1 MSDHKYYSNS
11 STQKGEDKY
20 LHLYNSMNQ
29 GVVYQNADGYIT
41 DANPA
46 AQRLLGLSLAQLQG
60 RKSVDPRWKAIR
72 QDGSDF
78 PGEEHPAMLSLKSGK
93 PIRDAVMGIYHH
105 KKDSYVWIL
114 VNAEPIYGDKSSDE
128 PSEVYTTFTDITER
142 IFAEKRLEHQSE
154 LQAILT
160 AISGSFINI
169 SGLSPDEIIDDSL
182 MKLGKYLDAD
192 RTYIFD
198 YEHEQEN
205 IRNTYE
211 WCKEGIEP
219 QLDQLQE
226 TPYSMVPDWID
237 AHHNGKTMNIP
248 DVMKLDKED
257 GLRQILEPQG
267 IKSII
272 TVPII
277 DKENCI
283 GFVGIDSVAD
293 HKIFGDI
300 DENILKIYSQLL
312 VNLYKK
318 IEAQKEIEEKQS
330 FMDGVFQSSNSLVAI
345 KSIEGKY
352 LFVNRQWEKVT
363 GLKSE
368 DIIGRTDFDFFPPE
382 IARQFVD
389 NDRQVIE
396 KDRIIETEE
405 ILAVEMSE
413 TYRYFLS
420 NKFPIK
426 YNSGKT
432 KGLCFIAFE
441 ITDRKKVEK
450 ELEET
455 NIRLQNLVN
464 SQTNYVV
471 RVNLEGFITY
481 ANPKYIEDFGWFH
494 KGREVIGTPALDSI
508 QSYHRQKTREIVE
521 LCINNPGTIEKVELD
536 KALEN
541 GSIQT
546 TLWEI
551 VCLTDKDGNPTEVQ
565 SLGFDITKEKKV
577 TEKLIESENKYKTLF
592 EDSPEGYLIQKDNIF
607 IECNAAAI
615 NIIGYDNKEQ
625 LIGKSPAD
633 ISPSI
638 QLGGMPSNQFAEKL
652 TESAHQDGN
661 VRFEWLIK
669 RGDNSTV
676 LLNVSLSKIIYNDDE
691 VLFVSWHDITKE
703 RENEDRINLLSEV
716 IEQSPMLVVI
726 TNTKGEIEYVN
737 SSLVN
742 KIGYSKKELIG
753 SRTDIWRSGYHNE
766 AFYNELWDTI
776 KSGEKWRGEF
786 YNKTKAGEYYW
797 EKAVV
802 SPIFDKYGS
811 IKHFAGVKE
820 DVTII
825 KQVEAERITQ
835 KEVIAANEA
844 KGKFLSRM
852 SHEIRTPLNAIM
864 SYSYILQ
871 RNNTFT
877 NKQNN
882 QLHAINRSGEH
893 LLKLIED
900 ILDYSKIE
908 SNRIEIKKH
917 EFSTKLLCDDMELMF
932 HQNTVDKGI
941 YFKTEL
947 NNIPEYIFA
956 DEGKIRQVLVNI
968 IGNSVKFTDFG
979 GITLKTNFTPSLL
992 QDEGQLQISISD
1004 TGPGMTKEEVDDI
1017 FIEFAQFGA
1026 ADNKGGT
1033 GLGMPIVRKLID
1045 VMGGNIKI
1053 DSKPGKGTKID
1064 LSIPVVI
1071 VDEETISKNLETR
1084 QPRIP
1089 DSGPVSSR
1097 IGKIKVL
1104 IVDDSE
1110 DNRDTLRELIE
1121 PDGYDIYE
1129 AVDGKDGV
1137 KKAKNIKPD
1146 IILMDIQMPKMNG
1159 YEASKQIKSE
1169 PFGDSVKI
1177 IAVTASEYERDD
1189 QKLIDNG
1196 LDDYLRKPFQPEIL
1210 FEKIKY
1216 WISQLD

>member
-1 MSDHKYYSNS
+1 MSDQKYYSDS
-11 STQKGEDKY
+11 STQKREEKY

-78 PGEEHPAMLSLKSGK
+78 PGEEHPAMISLKSGN
-93 PIRDAVMGIYHH
+93 PISDAVMGIYHH

-114 VNAEPIYGDKSSDE
+114 VNAEPIFGGNSSDE

-142 IFAEKRLEHQSE
+142 IIAEKRLKHQSE

-169 SGLSPDEIIDDSL
+169 SRLSPDEVINHSL
-182 MKLGKYLDAD
+182 KQLGEYLGGD
-192 RTYIFD
+192 RAYIFD
-198 YEHEQEN
+198 YEHEKQN

-219 QLDQLQE
+219 QIDQLQDF
-226 TPYSMVPDWID
+226 PFSMGPDWID
-237 AHHNGKTMNIP
+237 AHFNGKAINIP
-248 DVMKLDKED
+248 DVMALEKEN
-257 GLRQILEPQG
+257 GVRKVLELQG
-267 IKSII
+267 IKSLI

-277 DKENCI
+277 DKDICF
-283 GFVGIDSVAD
+283 GFLGIDSVTD
-293 HKIFGDI
+293 HKNYGDI
-300 DENILKIYSQLL
+300 DENILRIYSQLL
-312 VNLYKK
+312 LSLYKK
-318 IEAQKEIEEKQS
+318 LKTQKELQ
-330 FMDGVFQSSNSLVAI
+330 
-345 KSIEGKY
+345 
-352 LFVNRQWEKVT
+352 
-363 GLKSE
+363 
-368 DIIGRTDFDFFPPE
+368 
-382 IARQFVD
+382 
-389 NDRQVIE
+389 
-396 KDRIIETEE
+396 
-405 ILAVEMSE
+405 
-413 TYRYFLS
+413 
-420 NKFPIK
+420 
-426 YNSGKT
+426 KT
-432 KGLCFIAFE
+432 NF
-441 ITDRKKVEK
+441 
-450 ELEET
+450 
-455 NIRLQNLVN
+455 RLQNLVN

-471 RVNLEGFITY
+471 RVNMEGFITY
-481 ANPKYIEDFGWFH
+481 ANPKYIQEFGWLH

-508 QSYHRQKTREIVE
+508 QSYHHQKTREIVE

-536 KALEN
+536 KPLEN

-546 TLWEI
+546 TLWEF
-551 VCLTDKDGNPTEVQ
+551 VCLMDKDGNPNEIQ

-633 ISPSI
+633 ISPAI

-979 GITLKTNFTPSLL
+979 GITVKTNFTPSLS

-1026 ADNKGGT
+1026 ADKKGGT

-1137 KKAKNIKPD
+1137 KKAKNIKPG

>member
-1 MSDHKYYSNS
+1 MSDQKYYSDS
-11 STQKGEDKY
+11 STQKREEKY
-20 LHLYNSMNQ
+20 LHIYNSMNQ

-78 PGEEHPAMLSLKSGK
+78 PGEEHPAMISLKSGN
-93 PIRDAVMGIYHH
+93 PISDAVMGIYHH

-114 VNAEPIYGDKSSDE
+114 VNAEPIFGGNSSDE

-142 IFAEKRLEHQSE
+142 IIAEKRLKHQSE

-169 SGLSPDEIIDDSL
+169 SGLSPDEVINHSL
-182 MKLGKYLDAD
+182 KQLGEYLGGD
-192 RTYIFD
+192 RAYIFD
-198 YEHEQEN
+198 YEHEKQN

-219 QLDQLQE
+219 QIDQLQDF
-226 TPYSMVPDWID
+226 PFSMGPDWID
-237 AHHNGKTMNIP
+237 AHFNGKAINIP
-248 DVMKLDKED
+248 DVMALGKEN
-257 GLRQILEPQG
+257 GVRKVLELQG
-267 IKSII
+267 IKSLI

-277 DKENCI
+277 DKDICF
-283 GFVGIDSVAD
+283 GFLGIDSVTD
-293 HKIFGDI
+293 HKNYGDI
-300 DENILKIYSQLL
+300 DENILRIYSQLL
-312 VNLYKK
+312 LSLYKK
-318 IEAQKEIEEKQS
+318 LKTQKELQ
-330 FMDGVFQSSNSLVAI
+330 
-345 KSIEGKY
+345 
-352 LFVNRQWEKVT
+352 
-363 GLKSE
+363 
-368 DIIGRTDFDFFPPE
+368 
-382 IARQFVD
+382 
-389 NDRQVIE
+389 
-396 KDRIIETEE
+396 
-405 ILAVEMSE
+405 
-413 TYRYFLS
+413 
-420 NKFPIK
+420 
-426 YNSGKT
+426 KT
-432 KGLCFIAFE
+432 NF
-441 ITDRKKVEK
+441 
-450 ELEET
+450 
-455 NIRLQNLVN
+455 RLQNLVN

-471 RVNLEGFITY
+471 RVNMEGFITY
-481 ANPKYIEDFGWFH
+481 ANPKYIQEFGWLH

-508 QSYHRQKTREIVE
+508 QSYHHQKTREIVE

-536 KALEN
+536 KPLEN

-546 TLWEI
+546 TLWEF
-551 VCLTDKDGNPTEVQ
+551 VCLMDKDGNPNEVQ

-633 ISPSI
+633 ISPAFQHNGKS
-638 QLGGMPSNQFAEKL
+638 SNQFAEKL
-652 TESAHQDGN
+652 IESAHQDGN

-669 RGDNSTV
+669 RGDNKTV
-676 LLNVSLSKIIYNDDE
+676 LLNVSLSKLKYNDDE
-691 VLFVSWHDITKE
+691 VLFVTWHDITKE

-766 AFYNELWDTI
+766 AFYYELWDTI
-776 KSGEKWRGEF
+776 KSGKKWRGEF

-797 EKAVV
+797 EKAVI

-820 DVTII
+820 DVTFI

-871 RNNTFT
+871 RNNNFT

-908 SNRIEIKKH
+908 SNSIEIKKH

-941 YFKTEL
+941 YFKTES
-947 NNIPEYIFA
+947 NNLPEYIFA

-979 GITLKTNFTPSLL
+979 GITVKTNFTPSLS

-1053 DSKPGKGTKID
+1053 DSKPGKGMKID